1 MTEKNAQNPGGDIE
15 IRYVGLF
22 PGEKLHEELLTDGVV
37 FPSDHPRIMRM
48 KENALHPSVLETFI
62 TCLMMACET
71 HERAMIES
79 MVKAIVTEY
88 TPHAGSPSA
97 PAPGPG
103 ARNAAAGPDQKIR
116 AVPHLDLRQ
125 FPTPTHPLP

>member
-1 MTEKNAQNPGGDIE
+1 
-15 IRYVGLF
+15 
-22 PGEKLHEELLTDGVV
+22 
-37 FPSDHPRIMRM
+37 MRM

-88 TPHAGSPSA
+88 TPQLAPNA
-97 PAPGPG
+97 PAPTHVPEAPRLGL
-103 ARNAAAGPDQKIR
+103 IR
-116 AVPHLDLRQ
+116 KFVPFRI
-125 FPTPTHPLP
+125 